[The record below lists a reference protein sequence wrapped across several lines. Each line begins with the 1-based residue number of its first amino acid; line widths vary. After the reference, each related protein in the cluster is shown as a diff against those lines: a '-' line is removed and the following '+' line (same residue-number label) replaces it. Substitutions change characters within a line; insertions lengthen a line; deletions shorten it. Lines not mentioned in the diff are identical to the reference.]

1 MKLIA
6 FAVRVALISAVI
18 VISSGTTSAITVQE
32 IPGSRPQ
39 SWVTDSINILS
50 PQTEAEINR
59 LVDQLEAR
67 NSCEIMVVTVP
78 ETGGYSSPRE
88 FALAWFNLVRVDSP
102 SLAARKSDCN
112 PNLEFGSKTFSIPRS
127 LAAGFLIGR
136 SVKKA

>member
-18 VISSGTTSAITVQE
+18 VISPGTTSAITVQDV
-32 IPGSRPQ
+32 PASRPH

-59 LVDQLEAR
+59 LVDQLEAK

-78 ETGGYSSPRE
+78 ETKGYM
-88 FALAWFNLVRVDSP
+88 
-102 SLAARKSDCN
+102 
-112 PNLEFGSKTFSIPRS
+112 
-127 LAAGFLIGR
+127 
-136 SVKKA
+136 